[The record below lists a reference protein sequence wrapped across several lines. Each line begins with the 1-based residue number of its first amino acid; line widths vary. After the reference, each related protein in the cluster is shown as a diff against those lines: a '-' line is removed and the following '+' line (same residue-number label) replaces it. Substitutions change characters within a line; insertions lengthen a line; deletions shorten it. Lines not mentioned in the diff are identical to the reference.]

1 MKLDFLGVAI
11 FGGILL
17 IGLTVIICF
26 IGVGILIMKALIKY
40 IKSGVLE
47 KKNQSSENLLVKF

>member
-40 IKSGVLE
+40 INHEMLE
-47 KKNQSSENLLVKF
+47 NKNQSTENLLVKF

>member
-40 IKSGVLE
+40 INQEMLE

>member
-1 MKLDFLGVAI
+1 MKLDFLGVVI

-26 IGVGILIMKALIKY
+26 IGVGILIMKALIN
-40 IKSGVLE
+40 ISNQEMLE
-47 KKNQSSENLLVKF
+47 KKSQASENLLVKF